1 MQIQRKADDPRHTR
15 VMLRGRL
22 IEEGWT
28 DQALAHMVK
37 SGAWV
42 RPRRGAYVAAAAWAA
57 TDAIGKYEIRARA
70 VVAQAKCEL
79 VLSHLAGASVWDLS
93 FWDLDPHAVHGTR
106 PDGRCGRSEAGVVQH
121 RGVLLDGDVVS
132 RHGVEVVSATRLAL
146 ELPTVTDL
154 EHAVCFAS
162 ELLHRGDT
170 SASLLDERY
179 QSMACWP
186 HSLNTELMLRLA
198 EPLCES
204 VGERRFLYLCWRQH
218 LPAPIPQYEIPD
230 EQGKVVARVD
240 FAWPELG
247 VYVEF
252 DGKVKYGALLRGDQT
267 VTDVVLAEKRR
278 EDLIREL
285 TGWRCI
291 RIVWSDLYVPEHTA
305 LRIRRLLDRG
315 SHSA

>member
-1 MQIQRKADDPRHTR
+1 
-15 VMLRGRL
+15 MLRGRL

-37 SGAWV
+37 SGTWV

-79 VLSHLAGASVWDLS
+79 VLSHLAGASVLDLS
-93 FWDLDPHAVHGTR
+93 FWDLDPDAVHGTR

-186 HSLNTELMLRLA
+186 HSLNTELMLRWLSHCA
-198 EPLCES
+198 SQWVRGASCTS
-204 VGERRFLYLCWRQH
+204 VGDSASPRRFRSTRSRTNRAMSW
-218 LPAPIPQYEIPD
+218 
-230 EQGKVVARVD
+230 
-240 FAWPELG
+240 LG
-247 VYVEF
+247 WTSP
-252 DGKVKYGALLRGDQT
+252 GQ
-267 VTDVVLAEKRR
+267 
-278 EDLIREL
+278 
-285 TGWRCI
+285 
-291 RIVWSDLYVPEHTA
+291 S
-305 LRIRRLLDRG
+305 
-315 SHSA
+315 SACSSSSTER